1 MIDPP
6 TKKSKK
12 IPATATGESSEAL
25 PKSILKKKN
34 TKEHTNG
41 STVSPAPKA
50 KADSARKAKP
60 RKRAADFLSDDDDSG
75 ADNTKPEIQKEKATS
90 KAVKKQLKKQPADVE
105 TAADVKK
112 SEKNKKSPNKNAEMA
127 VVLPEESDEPSGG
140 QDNEDEEE
148 DLDDQTAD
156 LIRGF
161 ESSGD
166 EDPSDDEG
174 LDPDQ
179 PVPRIPDSKKAKR
192 KILKK
197 QKKSGETD
205 EPGTVYVG

>member
-1 MIDPP
+1 VIDPP

-12 IPATATGESSEAL
+12 VPVSVPKPPSEAL
-25 PKSILKKKN
+25 PKPILKKTN
-34 TKEHTNG
+34 PKEKTNG

-50 KADSARKAKP
+50 NGDSTRTAKP
-60 RKRAADFLSDDDDSG
+60 RKRAADFLSDDDDSE
-75 ADNTKPEIQKEKATS
+75 AENTKTEIQKEKVTS
-90 KAVKKQLKKQPADVE
+90 KGAKKQLKKPADGE
-105 TAADVKK
+105 TSVDVKK
-112 SEKNKKSPNKNAEMA
+112 SEKQKKSPNKTAEKA
-127 VVLPEESDEPSGG
+127 VILPEKSDEASAGE
-140 QDNEDEEE
+140 DNEDEEE

-192 KILKK
+192 KIVKK
-197 QKKSGETD
+197 QKKADTPE